1 MGMVIRHGPTRLAGS
16 AKLIPQAHC
25 GMKRRLVAFVVLASF
40 LFGPVFADDRDREER
55 KRQQDELQELSCRDE
70 MDRPESWL
78 DRSHSYLGRRL
89 CEPAAWFDG
98 FFGDDRALEETPV
111 GTFFRFRNSVLWD
124 ETEGLSPGMQVRANV
139 MLPRISE
146 RVRLLISRDEDLSGE
161 FGDGPPVGDPDDR
174 TRLGLRFLA
183 TERARSRFDIDGT
196 VRVSGSSLNPRVRG
210 RYRYVQGLTTHTLAR
225 ATQSVFWEREDGVG
239 TTSRLDWEWLRDRDR
254 LVRWTGQGT
263 WSEASRGVDWRTS
276 LVSFKQLDSRTALR
290 GEVGAFGLTHPR
302 FGVEEYF
309 VALRYRR
316 QFLRH
321 WLFYEIQPEHA
332 WPRDFDTGEPRRGD
346 WRLTFT
352 IEVQFENETARRDRL
367 RRYAGDDVD
376 PDDWHL
382 EPIPVEAPGEERV
395 EDPVLDMDDEDDA
408 DDEDNG
414 EGENGQS
421 DQSDGDPLN
430 LG

>member
-1 MGMVIRHGPTRLAGS
+1 
-16 AKLIPQAHC
+16 
-25 GMKRRLVAFVVLASF
+25 MKRSFIAFTVVLACLTDS
-40 LFGPVFADDRDREER
+40 VFADDAEREER
-55 KRQQDELQELSCRDE
+55 KRQQEELQEVSCRDDQ
-70 MDRPESWL
+70 DRPETWL
-78 DRSHSYLGRRL
+78 DRSHSYMLQRL

-98 FFGDDRALEETPV
+98 FFGEDRALEVTPV

-124 ETEGLSPGMQVRANV
+124 ETEGTSLGMQIRANIV
-139 MLPRISE
+139 LPRISE
-146 RVRLLISRDEDLSGE
+146 RVRLLVSRDEDLTGE

-210 RYRYVQGLTTHTLAR
+210 RYRYVQGLSEHTLGR

-239 TTSRLDWEWLRDRDR
+239 TTSRLDWEWLPDRDR

-263 WSEASRGVDWRTS
+263 WSEASSGVDWQTS
-276 LVSFKQLDSRTALR
+276 VVAFQQLDSRTALR
-290 GEVGAFGLTHPR
+290 GEIGAFGFTHPG
-302 FGVEEYF
+302 FDVEEYF

-321 WLFYEIQPEHA
+321 WLFWEIQPERA
-332 WPRDFDTGEPRRGD
+332 WPRDFDTGESRRAD

-352 IEVQFENETARRDRL
+352 LEVQFENESARRERL

-395 EDPVLDMDDEDDA
+395 EDPVMDPFDEAVEEDDDEV
-408 DDEDNG
+408 DDEPGESDND
-414 EGENGQS
+414 ERE
-421 DQSDGDPLN
+421 
-430 LG
+430 